1 MAAKRK
7 IEIFSAGCQVCQ
19 ETIGLV
25 RKIACPSCDVT
36 IFDMADAGVAQ
47 RARSLGIDRVPA
59 VLVDGKLAA
68 CCTGARITEDGLRA
82 EGIGQPIA

>member
-1 MAAKRK
+1 MAAKHK

-19 ETIGLV
+19 EAIDLV
-25 RKIACPSCDVT
+25 KRIACPSCDVA
-36 IFDMADAGVAQ
+36 ILDMTDAGVA
-47 RARSLGIDRVPA
+47 RRVRSLGIDRVPA

-68 CCTGARITEDGLRA
+68 CCSGARITEDDLRA